1 LGKKKRVAAL
11 MSFAGEKYRMVD
23 FMSYMSYMK
32 KRRSEYRTVWIV
44 EYYETEKK
52 FYPVKAFIDS
62 LPTMKMQAKALR
74 DIGLLESLGT
84 EIREPFFD

>member
-1 LGKKKRVAAL
+1 VVHFSITVSRFLAL
-11 MSFAGEKYRMVD
+11 FSFIVY
-23 FMSYMSYMK
+23 
-32 KRRSEYRTVWIV
+32 TV

-52 FYPVKAFIDS
+52 FCPVKAFIDS

-84 EIREPFFD
+84 EIREPFSD

>member
-1 LGKKKRVAAL
+1 
-11 MSFAGEKYRMVD
+11 MVD
-23 FMSYMSYMK
+23 FMSYMTYNKSK
-32 KRRSEYRTVWIV
+32 KRLEYKTVWTV

-52 FYPVKAFIDS
+52 FCPVKAFIDS

>member
-1 LGKKKRVAAL
+1 VVHFSITVSRFLAL
-11 MSFAGEKYRMVD
+11 FSK
-23 FMSYMSYMK
+23 
-32 KRRSEYRTVWIV
+32 TVWTV

-52 FYPVKAFIDS
+52 FCPVKAFIDS

-84 EIREPFFD
+84 EIREPFSD

>member
-1 LGKKKRVAAL
+1 
-11 MSFAGEKYRMVD
+11 MW
-23 FMSYMSYMK
+23 
-32 KRRSEYRTVWIV
+32 TV

-52 FYPVKAFIDS
+52 FYPVKAFIDP

-84 EIREPFFD
+84 KIREPFSD